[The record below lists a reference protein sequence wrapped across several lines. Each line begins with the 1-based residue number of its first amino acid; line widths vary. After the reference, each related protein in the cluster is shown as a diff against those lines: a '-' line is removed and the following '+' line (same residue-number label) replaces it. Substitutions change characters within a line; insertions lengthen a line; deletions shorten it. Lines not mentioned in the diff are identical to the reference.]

1 MAINDNSKPTRLCG
15 RRQVTLF
22 RCYPT
27 GWALLMVALFLP
39 SCSKIVQ
46 PSGSKL
52 TLDTPIGWWHDLQ
65 GGKIAE
71 VRPPPPG
78 VDDPYP
84 NLGQVPAR
92 PVMTDAATR
101 RALAARLASERDRT
115 QREATQDPLVLP
127 AAAVAPAKPA
137 VGAAPP
143 PAAPPPDPAASVA
156 VLDAATA
163 PAAPPTPAPRAAP
176 AAPTAAAPPS
186 APQVAGL
193 PVESGPKPAPTSG
206 PESGPSQSGPSQSGP
221 SQSGPS
227 QSGPLPELSA
237 SEPPLPRLGGLPASA
252 SAPAIPREPPGVSII
267 FRPGSAALPAAADAA
282 LRELAGRRAGA
293 AVAVT
298 AGGDA
303 PGQGFQSQARALPLA
318 LRRARAIQEALVAA
332 GVPAAALRIDAA
344 ATGRG
349 GAAHLLQQ

>member
-1 MAINDNSKPTRLCG
+1 MSPICVGQGRPMAINDKSEPTRLCG
-15 RRQVTLF
+15 GGQATLF
-22 RCYPT
+22 RHSRSRIS
-27 GWALLMVALFLP
+27 LLLVTILISACTKTM
-39 SCSKIVQ
+39 Q
-46 PSGSKL
+46 PSDSKL

-84 NLGQVPAR
+84 NLGQVPAS

-127 AAAVAPAKPA
+127 AAAVAPAKSA

-163 PAAPPTPAPRAAP
+163 PAAPPTTAPLAAP
-176 AAPTAAAPPS
+176 AAPTVTAPPS
-186 APQVAGL
+186 APQLAGS
-193 PVESGPKPAPTSG
+193 PVEPGSL
-206 PESGPSQSGPSQSGP
+206 QSGPL
-221 SQSGPS
+221 

-237 SEPPLPRLGGLPASA
+237 SEPLLPRLGGLPAST
-252 SAPAIPREPPGVSII
+252 SAPAVPREPPGVSIA
-267 FRPGSAALPAAADAA
+267 FRPGSAALPATADAA
-282 LRELAGRRAGA
+282 LRELAVRRAGA

-318 LRRARAIQEALVAA
+318 LRRAQAIQEALVAA

-344 ATGRG
+344 AVGRG
-349 GAAHLLQQ
+349 GAARLLQQ

>member
-1 MAINDNSKPTRLCG
+1 MAINDKFKPTRLCG
-15 RRQVTLF
+15 GGQVTLF
-22 RCYPT
+22 RHSHSRVS
-27 GWALLMVALFLP
+27 LLLVTILISA
-39 SCSKIVQ
+39 CTKIVQ
-46 PSGSKL
+46 PSDSKL

-84 NLGQVPAR
+84 NLGQVPAS

-127 AAAVAPAKPA
+127 AAAVAPAKSA
-137 VGAAPP
+137 VGTAPP

-156 VLDAATA
+156 VLDAATV
-163 PAAPPTPAPRAAP
+163 PAAPPTAAPLAAP
-176 AAPTAAAPPS
+176 AAPTVTAPPS
-186 APQVAGL
+186 APQLAGS
-193 PVESGPKPAPTSG
+193 PVEPGSL
-206 PESGPSQSGPSQSGP
+206 QSGPL
-221 SQSGPS
+221 

-237 SEPPLPRLGGLPASA
+237 SEPLLPRLGGLPAST
-252 SAPAIPREPPGVSII
+252 SAPAVPREPPGVSIA
-267 FRPGSAALPAAADAA
+267 FRPGSAALPATADAA
-282 LRELAGRRAGA
+282 LRELAVRRAGA

-303 PGQGFQSQARALPLA
+303 PGQGFESQVRALPLA
-318 LRRARAIQEALVAA
+318 LRRAQAIQEALVAA

-344 ATGRG
+344 AVGRG
-349 GAAHLLQQ
+349 GAARLLQQ

>member
-1 MAINDNSKPTRLCG
+1 MSPIGVGQGRPMAINDKSKPTRLCG
-15 RRQVTLF
+15 GGQVTLF
-22 RCYPT
+22 RRCHARL
-27 GWALLMVALFLP
+27 ALLTVALFLP
-39 SCSKIVQ
+39 ACSKIGQ
-46 PSGSKL
+46 PRDSKL

-84 NLGQVPAR
+84 NLGQVPGR

-127 AAAVAPAKPA
+127 AAAVAPAKP
-137 VGAAPP
+137 VVSAAPP

-163 PAAPPTPAPRAAP
+163 PAAPPTAAPLAAP
-176 AAPTAAAPPS
+176 AAPTVTAPPS
-186 APQVAGL
+186 APQLAGS
-193 PVESGPKPAPTSG
+193 PVE
-206 PESGPSQSGPSQSGP
+206 
-221 SQSGPS
+221 
-227 QSGPLPELSA
+227 SGPLPELSA
-237 SEPPLPRLGGLPASA
+237 SEPPLPRLGGLPAST
-252 SAPAIPREPPGVSII
+252 SAPAVPREPPGVSIA
-267 FRPGSAALPAAADAA
+267 FRPRSAALPATANAA
-282 LRELAGRRAGA
+282 LRELAVRRAGA

-303 PGQGFQSQARALPLA
+303 PGQGFESQARALPLA
-318 LRRARAIQEALVAA
+318 LRRAQAIQEALVAA

-344 ATGRG
+344 AVGRG
-349 GAAHLLQQ
+349 GAARLLQQ